1 MEQTQNRWVLFF
13 VLLFV
18 ALLVLTLGWAG
29 QLEPLEGLL
38 SYLTIPLQR
47 GLGLVSADVNDFL
60 TSARDL
66 RELRQRNAEL
76 QRLAD
81 SLMIENVRLK
91 ETEAENQALRQL
103 LNFTRANP
111 WYEYKAATVAGQV
124 VGYDPN
130 NLLNYFIIDVG
141 SNDGIAH
148 NMPVITDRGLIGRI
162 SEVGPVSSKVLLVID
177 PSSSVNAY
185 VQSSRATGLVRGEIG
200 GGLVMERIAQGEEL
214 RVGDI
219 VLTSGLGSNFPDK
232 LVIGQ
237 ITEVEQRDVAL
248 FQQARIRSTVDF
260 SKVKVVLVITN
271 FEPVPDI
278 PPTPT
283 PRTSE

>member
-1 MEQTQNRWVLFF
+1 MMEQTQNRWVLFF
-13 VLLFV
+13 ILLFFV
-18 ALLVLTLGWAG
+18 LLVLALGWAG
-29 QLEPLEGLL
+29 QLEPLEGLP
-38 SYLTIPLQR
+38 SYLTTPLQR
-47 GLGLVSADVNDFL
+47 GLSLISSDVNDSL

-66 RELRQRNAEL
+66 RELRQHNAEL

-91 ETEAENQALRQL
+91 EAESENQTLRQL

-124 VGYDPN
+124 IGHDSS
-130 NLLNYFIIDVG
+130 NLLYYFIIDVG

-148 NMPVITDRGLIGRI
+148 NMPVITDRGLVGRI
-162 SEVGPVSSKVLLVID
+162 SAAGPVSSQVLLVID
-177 PSSSVNAY
+177 PSSSVNAF
-185 VQSSRATGLVRGEIG
+185 VQSSRATGLVQGEIG
-200 GGLVMERIAQGEEL
+200 GGLVMKRIAQGEEV

-237 ITEVEQRDVAL
+237 ITEVKQRDVDL
-248 FQQARIRSTVDF
+248 FQQARVRSTVDF
-260 SKVKVVLVITN
+260 SKVEVVLVITN
-271 FEPVPDI
+271 FEPVPDV
-278 PPTPT
+278 TPT
-283 PRTSE
+283 PVQEE